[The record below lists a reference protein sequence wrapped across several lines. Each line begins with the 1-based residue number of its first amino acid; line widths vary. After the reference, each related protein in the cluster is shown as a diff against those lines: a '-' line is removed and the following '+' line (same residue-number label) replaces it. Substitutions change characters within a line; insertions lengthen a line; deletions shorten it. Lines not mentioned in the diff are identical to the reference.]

1 MCLHGK
7 VSLPPKLCAAFSFLE
22 RTFSLGHRHTKLDKA
37 ASLMFALAW
46 SALPCLVQCL
56 GQPQHHAQALHG
68 DCCRLAEALKTSNA
82 TYFEKCVNW
91 LLTMSE
97 AVLSAYTHAMDT
109 CQAAAPQAALKQ
121 DYERARNGYLQAL
134 LVIAADLG
142 DL

>member
-1 MCLHGK
+1 MLDT
-7 VSLPPKLCAAFSFLE
+7 VSGTASTPCSSFAA
-22 RTFSLGHRHTKLDKA
+22 
-37 ASLMFALAW
+37 
-46 SALPCLVQCL
+46 
-56 GQPQHHAQALHG
+56 G

-142 DL
+142 DLQCTLSGVFCAWACHI